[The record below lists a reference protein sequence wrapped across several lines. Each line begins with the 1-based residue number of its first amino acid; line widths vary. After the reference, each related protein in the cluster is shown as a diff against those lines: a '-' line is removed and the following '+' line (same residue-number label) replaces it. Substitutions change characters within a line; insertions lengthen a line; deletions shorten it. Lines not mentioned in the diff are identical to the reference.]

1 MEGDQEDDRDYASP
15 VTREAVV
22 EMLLRLED
30 DLDADWT
37 LDTIAKRAGY
47 AKHHFARA
55 FTELVGTPPIEHL
68 RVLRIHRAAQRLA
81 VDPDFDV
88 LAAAEQA
95 RYGSEKAFRRAFER
109 EMGRTP
115 GAFRREHAATRGKET
130 GPLPELPP
138 GLNPTPCI
146 EVVGPLDGVSLRSS
160 GLSPADLRA
169 TLLQLFALLA
179 PHGAWRIGTASPP
192 LGWTG
197 SGVMRRQIHCIYLT
211 ETVEPPASP
220 LERWRMGAHR
230 FARFDYEG
238 DTMSIGAAY
247 LWIFDAW
254 MDCSP
259 WRYAFAPVV
268 TLYDDAIWRETAF
281 TRASARI
288 YVPVERR

>member
-1 MEGDQEDDRDYASP
+1 VERDREEDCDYASP

-22 EMLLRLED
+22 ELLLRLED

-37 LDTIAKRAGY
+37 LDAIAKHAGY

-55 FTELVGTPPIEHL
+55 FTEIVGTPPIEYV

-88 LAAAEQA
+88 FAAADQA

-115 GAFRREHAATRGKET
+115 GAFRREHAATRGRET
-130 GPLPELPP
+130 AALPELPP
-138 GLNPTPCI
+138 GLKPTPSI
-146 EVVGPLDGVSLRSS
+146 EVVGPLDGLSLRSS
-160 GLSPADLRA
+160 GLSPADVRA
-169 TLLQLFALLA
+169 TMLDLFALLA
-179 PHGAWRIGTASPP
+179 PQGAWRIGSSSPP

-197 SGVMRRQIHCIYLT
+197 SGAMRRQIRCIYLT
-211 ETVEPPASP
+211 ETVEPPTSP
-220 LERWRMGAHR
+220 IERWHMGAHR
-230 FARFDYEG
+230 FARFDYDG
-238 DTMSIGAAY
+238 PTMSIAAAY
-247 LWIFDAW
+247 LWIFDSW
-254 MDCSP
+254 MGRSP

-281 TRASARI
+281 ERASARI
-288 YVPVERR
+288 YVPIERR